1 MHLWERYAPL
11 ASDTDNVRLLF
22 DENGVGIELRIDA
35 PGELAR
41 YVVEHYG
48 TMLITQLRRGTGQTV
63 LPVLTTFI
71 HSRPS
76 YYQQYTQKFG
86 NRIEF
91 DCRSNCFYFDDRSLS
106 LPMQTRH
113 HGMLELLTQ
122 ELDRR
127 ITVHYKFSGWSA
139 KVAEHTRQTLARGD
153 TPNLDNLAKVL
164 HQTPRTLRRR
174 LKEQDTNFRQ
184 LLDQIRAELE
194 LHLELQ
200 GESLTEISVQLGYSD
215 LTAYLHARSRWR
227 VRK

>member
-1 MHLWERYAPL
+1 
-11 ASDTDNVRLLF
+11 
-22 DENGVGIELRIDA
+22 
-35 PGELAR
+35 
-41 YVVEHYG
+41 
-48 TMLITQLRRGTGQTV
+48 
-63 LPVLTTFI
+63 
-71 HSRPS
+71 
-76 YYQQYTQKFG
+76 
-86 NRIEF
+86 
-91 DCRSNCFYFDDRSLS
+91 
-106 LPMQTRH
+106 MQTRH